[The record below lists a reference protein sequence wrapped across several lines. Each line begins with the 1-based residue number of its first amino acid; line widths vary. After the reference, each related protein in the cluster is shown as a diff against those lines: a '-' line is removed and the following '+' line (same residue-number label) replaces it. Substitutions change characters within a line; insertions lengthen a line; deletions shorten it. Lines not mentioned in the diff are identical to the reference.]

1 MVGRER
7 VEEGQFKKWVFFH
20 VRERSDLATLQLWEI
35 TLQWGLCTFVSVSL
49 QGMWP
54 VSVFIADDVALHE
67 DILSHFLNNGFKT
80 MWMFSSSYLGR
91 NRVDWSGTEAR
102 IATWLVQPDYSH
114 FLVGY
119 LLSSRGAQKL
129 LDADPF
135 HSLLPADDFITVMYG
150 RPLWYIHS
158 LTYI

>member
-1 MVGRER
+1 MCVKPCE
-7 VEEGQFKKWVFFH
+7 
-20 VRERSDLATLQLWEI
+20 
-35 TLQWGLCTFVSVSL
+35 C
-49 QGMWP
+49 
-54 VSVFIADDVALHE
+54 
-67 DILSHFLNNGFKT
+67 SHQC
-80 MWMFSSSYLGR
+80 SYLGR

-102 IATWLVQPDYSH
+102 IATWLVQPHYSH

-150 RPLWYIHS
+150 RPLWYIDIV
-158 LTYI
+158 LKYAL